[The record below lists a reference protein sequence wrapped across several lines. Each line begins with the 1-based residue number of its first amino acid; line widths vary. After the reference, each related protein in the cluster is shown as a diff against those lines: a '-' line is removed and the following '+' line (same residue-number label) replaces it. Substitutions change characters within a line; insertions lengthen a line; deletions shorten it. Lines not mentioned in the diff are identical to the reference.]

1 MSKDMLGIAI
11 RKLVT
16 LPNNVLGIVC
26 DLLEKLIDPE
36 WVMALKKFLRKENP
50 WPEHQWREEN
60 GVIYFSVTSDGATG
74 EEWISRLEGKGF
86 RESDYAKSILRSSNF
101 HPTSGKTTEVVVL
114 KGMLFGDNELYS
126 NNIRAKAKS
135 GEFTGR
141 NLSDPNAELACL
153 IREKFS
159 DEEIEAMGLSAIVTM
174 HEPIED
180 SGGSPRLL
188 GASRGGDGGWLNACW
203 DDPGSEWRR
212 DCGFAVSLAS

>member
-26 DLLEKLIDPE
+26 DLLEKLSDPE

-60 GVIYFSVTSDGATG
+60 GVLYFSVTSDGATG

-86 RESDYAKSILRSSNF
+86 RVKDSAKSILRSSNF
-101 HPTSGKTTEVVVL
+101 QPTSGKTTEVVVL
-114 KGMLFGDNELYS
+114 KGMLFSDNERITK
-126 NNIRAKAKS
+126 NIRAKAKS

-159 DEEIEAMGLSAIVTM
+159 DEEIEAMGLWAIVAM
-174 HEPIED
+174 HEPIQD
-180 SGGSPRLL
+180 SGGRPVLLSAGRGVGGRWL
-188 GASRGGDGGWLNACW
+188 GAYWGGPGSGWSRG
-203 DDPGSEWRR
+203 
-212 DCGFAVSLAS
+212 CGFAFSLAS